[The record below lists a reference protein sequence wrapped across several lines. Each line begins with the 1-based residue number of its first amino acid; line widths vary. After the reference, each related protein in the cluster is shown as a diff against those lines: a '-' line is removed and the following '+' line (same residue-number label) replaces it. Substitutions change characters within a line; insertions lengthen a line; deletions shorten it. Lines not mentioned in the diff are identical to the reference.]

1 MASLRSYSARCME
14 YESCTA
20 AYVDFGFIAT
30 DAYGERAPKSV
41 AKRRRVARYAS
52 RPPRRAQ
59 LSANS
64 MAPDLFG
71 IPAPA
76 HFAMGLAKR
85 AASFGANLT
94 ERFTSFPSQMNL
106 IASGP
111 IALQLPFRIVFP
123 YWHASGPP

>member
-52 RPPRRAQ
+52 RPP
-59 LSANS
+59 
-64 MAPDLFG
+64 APDLFG